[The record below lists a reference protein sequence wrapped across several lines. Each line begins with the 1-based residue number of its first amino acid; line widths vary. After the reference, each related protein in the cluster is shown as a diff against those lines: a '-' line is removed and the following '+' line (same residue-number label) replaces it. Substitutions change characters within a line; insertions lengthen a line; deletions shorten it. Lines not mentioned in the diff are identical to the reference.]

1 MSVLTVSCHMQKI
14 RTGFRVRL
22 GAMAPQTQGNC
33 SKELKKQNTS
43 YYGPAD
49 AHCKKWHIDVSINFL
64 RCSVDLG
71 HRPCRVSDRHG
82 SLSA

>member
-1 MSVLTVSCHMQKI
+1 MSVFTVSCHMQKI

-33 SKELKKQNTS
+33 SKELKKQNAS

-49 AHCKKWHIDVSINFL
+49 AHCGKKWHIDVSINF
-64 RCSVDLG
+64 
-71 HRPCRVSDRHG
+71 
-82 SLSA
+82 